1 VRMLFK
7 IVVSALMLVGASSAF
22 ADTFSSAQH
31 RFSATFPGAVTQG
44 ADEDNATDDTGKV
57 ISKISAFEDVVQGR
71 YMAILMVDTYL
82 VPFSTEPGVYM
93 KKHVK
98 DFADGIKGIATS
110 QDTTFE
116 GNPAIQF
123 TFTSPSLKLSG
134 EGRIVYV
141 GSQKPVGYM
150 MIAGR
155 MAKATADD
163 TAKLNAFLYSF
174 HLDK

>member
-1 VRMLFK
+1 MLFR

-31 RFSATFPGAVTQG
+31 HFSATFPAQVKQG
-44 ADEDNATDDTGKV
+44 ADEDNATDDDGKV
-57 ISKISAFEDVVQGR
+57 ISKISTFEDVVAGR

-98 DFADGIKGIATS
+98 DFADGIKGTATP
-110 QDTTFE
+110 QETTFE

-141 GSQKPVGYM
+141 GTQKPTGYM

-155 MAKATADD
+155 MANATADD